1 MIVGIPAC
9 AKALS
14 DMPFHQTPARY
25 AQAVLGGVG
34 ALPVLIQPLGE
45 QMLGLLDTM
54 AGLLVPGSPS
64 NVHPSHYEGGESET
78 PDFHD
83 LERDHTTLPLIR
95 AAILMGMPVLA
106 ICRGIQELN
115 VALGGSLIQRVHVRP
130 GFNDHRGGPGPHET
144 RYGLKHPISVSG
156 SLARIVGAETI
167 QVNSLHGQA
176 IDRLGKGLVVE
187 ARAPDGTI
195 EGVAM
200 PSALGWVL
208 GVQWHPEWAFATN
221 PHSVAI
227 FKAFGDAC
235 RLWERDRPLRH
246 RSDHAPRS
254 AQSRFP

>member
-9 AKALS
+9 AKTLS
-14 DMPFHQTPARY
+14 DLPFHQTPARY

-34 ALPVLIQPLGE
+34 ALPVLIPPLGE
-45 QMLGLLDTM
+45 TMLGLLDTLS
-54 AGLLVPGSPS
+54 GLLVPGSPS

-83 LERDHTTLPLIR
+83 LERDYTTLPLIR

-130 GFNDHRGGPGPHET
+130 GFSDHRGGPGPHET
-144 RYGLKHPISVSG
+144 RYGPKHPITVSG

-176 IDRLGKGLVVE
+176 IDRLGQGLVVE
-187 ARAPDGTI
+187 GRAPDGTI
-195 EGVAM
+195 EAVAM

-235 RLWERDRPLRH
+235 RLWEHDRPWRP
-246 RSDHAPRS
+246 RAGHAPR
-254 AQSRFP
+254 